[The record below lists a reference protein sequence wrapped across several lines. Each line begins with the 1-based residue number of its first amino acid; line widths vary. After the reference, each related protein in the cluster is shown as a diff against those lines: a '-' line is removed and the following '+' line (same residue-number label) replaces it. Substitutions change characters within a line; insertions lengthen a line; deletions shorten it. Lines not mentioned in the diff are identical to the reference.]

1 MIADALSTVVRK
13 DFSITNVCISSN
25 SLFNSDILFTSVN
38 NLIVLL
44 IPPVVNNSPID
55 SSILIQEKN
64 EEFISEFMYKFLT
77 NRFIKIDNNLYFRDG
92 ERLRKIID
100 DPYEKIKIITKEHR
114 VGHEGIQKTYERIK
128 RKLLLEKF
136 NFRCKTIKKFL
147 LRQ

>member
-1 MIADALSTVVRK
+1 MIADALSRVVRK
-13 DFSITNVCISSN
+13 DFSVTNVCISTN
-25 SLFNSDILFTSVN
+25 SLLNSDILFTSVN

-77 NRFIKIDNNLYFRDG
+77 EKIVKIDNK
-92 ERLRKIID
+92 LRKIID

>member
-1 MIADALSTVVRK
+1 MSRVVRK

>member
-1 MIADALSTVVRK
+1 
-13 DFSITNVCISSN
+13 
-25 SLFNSDILFTSVN
+25 
-38 NLIVLL
+38 
-44 IPPVVNNSPID
+44 
-55 SSILIQEKN
+55 
-64 EEFISEFMYKFLT
+64 MYKFLT
-77 NRFIKIDNNLYFRDG
+77 DRFIKIDNNLYFRDG